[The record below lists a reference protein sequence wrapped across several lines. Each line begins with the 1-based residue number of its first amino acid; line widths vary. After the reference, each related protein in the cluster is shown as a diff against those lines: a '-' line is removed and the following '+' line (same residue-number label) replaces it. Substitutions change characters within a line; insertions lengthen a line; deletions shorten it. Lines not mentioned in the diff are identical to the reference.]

1 MPVIMAFGRLE
12 SLKILGQKPLLALS
26 ITSLLGCEPFCRGFI
41 LNIESAL
48 PNVPDMDIAPPSPP
62 DASTRPAS
70 GPDTLLECLLVVV
83 RAHGGTLSHQAAIDG
98 LPLVNNRLTPS
109 LFQRAAKRAG
119 FSSKVIQKPLD
130 DINPALFPAILLLN
144 NEEACILLG
153 WKDEGRTARLIFPE
167 LGDAEALLP
176 RDELIARYT
185 GHTILTRPE
194 FRFDAR
200 TPEVGRVKHRHWFW
214 GTLAENTPLYRDV
227 LLAAFMINVFA
238 IAMPLFTMNVYD
250 RVVPNHAIETLWMLA
265 AGVAIVLIADLVLRT
280 MRGYFLDLASRRV
293 DVRLSAYIMERVL
306 GLRMENRPLSAGS
319 FAANLR
325 SFETIRDFITS
336 ATVTA
341 FIDVPFALIFL
352 IVIGWIAWP
361 LVLPIVFGMLL
372 VVAYALTVH
381 SKMHELSETTY
392 RASAM
397 RNATLVE
404 SLVGLETIKALGAES
419 VMQRKWE
426 LSANFLSRVGAQLR
440 LLSSST
446 INGAMWAQ
454 QFVSIMVVVVGVYLI
469 ADGNL
474 TLGGLIASTMLS
486 SRAMA
491 PIGQVAG
498 LLTQY
503 HNAATALKSLD
514 NILQQPVERPAD
526 SNFVARQHFTGDIE
540 FKDVDFNYP
549 EQDMAALRNV
559 SLKIRAGEHVAILGR
574 VGSGKTTL
582 EKLILGLYQP
592 TSGAVLVDGIDLRQ
606 LDPAE
611 LRRNVG
617 YVPQDVTLFYGTLRE
632 NLTISS
638 TAADDAAVLRAAQV
652 GGIIDFVNSHPKG
665 FDMVVG
671 ERGESLSGGQRQAV
685 AIARAT
691 INDPPILLMD
701 EPTGSMDHSSEEEI
715 KQQLSTYAA
724 GKTMIVITHR
734 TSLLDL
740 VDRIIVI
747 DAGKI
752 VADGPKAQVVEAL
765 RQGRIGKAS

>member
-1 MPVIMAFGRLE
+1 MD
-12 SLKILGQKPLLALS
+12 KNLALQD
-26 ITSLLGCEPFCRGFI
+26 I
-41 LNIESAL
+41 
-48 PNVPDMDIAPPSPP
+48 PDVIAPDTGSPDP
-62 DASTRPAS
+62 VVSAAAASA
-70 GPDTLLECLLVVV
+70 PDTLLECLLAVV
-83 RAHGGTLSHQAAIDG
+83 RAHGGTLSRQAAIDG
-98 LPLVNNRLTPS
+98 LPLVNNRLTPT

-119 FSSKVIQKPLD
+119 FTSNIVRKPLNKL
-130 DINPALFPAILLLN
+130 NPALFPAVLLLN
-144 NEEACILLG
+144 GEEACVLLG
-153 WKDEGRTARLIFPE
+153 WKDDGQTARVIFAE
-167 LGDAEALLP
+167 LGDAEVTLP
-176 RDELIARYT
+176 RDDLIARYA
-185 GHTILTRPE
+185 GHAILARPE

-214 GTLAENTPLYRDV
+214 GTLADNTPLYRDV
-227 LLAAFMINVFA
+227 MLAAFMINLFA
-238 IAMPLFTMNVYD
+238 VALPLFSMNVYD

-265 AGVAIVLIADLVLRT
+265 LGVVIVLVADAVLRT
-280 MRGYFLDLASRRV
+280 MRGYFLDLAGSRV

-306 GLRMENRPLSAGS
+306 GLRLENRPLSTGS

-341 FIDVPFALIFL
+341 FIDLPFALIFL
-352 IVIGWIAWP
+352 VVIGWIAWP
-361 LVLPIVFGMLL
+361 LILPILFGMLL
-372 VVAYALTVH
+372 LLAYALTVH

-392 RASAM
+392 RAGAM

-404 SLVGLETIKALGAES
+404 SLVGLEAIKALGAEG

-426 LSANFLSRVGAQLR
+426 SSANFLSRVSAQLR

-454 QFVSIMVVVVGVYLI
+454 QFVNVLVVVIGVYLI
-469 ADGNL
+469 ADGKL
-474 TLGGLIASTMLS
+474 TLGGLIACSMLA

-503 HNAATALKSLD
+503 HNAATALQSLD
-514 NILQQPVERPAD
+514 NILEQPVERGAD
-526 SNFVARQHFTGDIE
+526 SNFVSRQHFTGEIE
-540 FKDVDFNYP
+540 FKEVDFNYP
-549 EQDMAALRNV
+549 GQDNAALRNV

-582 EKLILGLYQP
+582 EKLILGLYRP
-592 TSGAVLVDGIDLRQ
+592 TAGAVLVDGIDLRQ

-611 LRRNVG
+611 LRRNIG
-617 YVPQDVTLFYGTLRE
+617 YVPQDVMLFYGSLRD

-638 TAADDAAVLRAAQV
+638 PTADDAAVLQAAQV
-652 GGIIDFVNSHPKG
+652 GGIIEFVNSHPRG
-665 FDMVVG
+665 FDMTVG

-685 AIARAT
+685 AIARAV

-715 KQQLSTYAA
+715 KQRMRTFAA
-724 GKTMIVITHR
+724 GKTMIVVTHR

-747 DAGKI
+747 DAGKV
-752 VADGPKAQVVEAL
+752 VADGPKAQVIEAL
-765 RQGRIGKAS
+765 RQGRIGKAA

>member
-1 MPVIMAFGRLE
+1 MVQAY
-12 SLKILGQKPLLALS
+12 
-26 ITSLLGCEPFCRGFI
+26 
-41 LNIESAL
+41 
-48 PNVPDMDIAPPSPP
+48 
-62 DASTRPAS
+62 
-70 GPDTLLECLLVVV
+70 
-83 RAHGGTLSHQAAIDG
+83 GGTLSHEAAING

-119 FSSKVIQKPLD
+119 LTSKVLKKSLD
-130 DINPALFPAILLLN
+130 TLNPALFPTVLLLD
-144 NEEACILLG
+144 NEEACVLLG
-153 WKDEGRTARLIFPE
+153 WNDEGRTARLIFPD
-167 LGDAEALLP
+167 LGKAEAVMSRL
-176 RDELIARYT
+176 ELAARYT
-185 GHTILTRPE
+185 GHAILARPE

-200 TPEVGRVKHRHWFW
+200 TPEVGQVKHRHWFW
-214 GTLAENTPLYRDV
+214 GTLAENKHLYRDV

-238 IAMPLFTMNVYD
+238 LALPLFSMNVYD

-265 AGVAIVLIADLVLRT
+265 LGVGILLVADLALRT
-280 MRGYFLDLASRRV
+280 MRGYFLDQASSRV

-306 GLRMENRPLSAGS
+306 GLRLENRPLSAGS
-319 FAANLR
+319 FASNLR

-341 FIDVPFALIFL
+341 FIDVPFALIFVV
-352 IVIGWIAWP
+352 VIGWISWP
-361 LVLPIVFGMLL
+361 LVLPLVFGMLL
-372 VVAYALTVH
+372 VLLYAFTVH

-404 SLVGLETIKALGAES
+404 SLVGLEAIKALGAES

-440 LLSSST
+440 LLSAST
-446 INGAMWAQ
+446 INVATWVQ
-454 QFVSIMVVVVGVYLI
+454 QLVNIVVIVLGVYLI
-469 ADGNL
+469 SDGNL
-474 TLGGLIASTMLS
+474 TLGGLIACSMLS

-491 PIGQVAG
+491 PISQVAG

-514 NILQQPVERPAD
+514 GILQQPVERPAD
-526 SNFVARQHFTGDIE
+526 SNFVTRQHFTGDIE
-540 FKDVDFNYP
+540 FKDVDFIYP
-549 EQDMAALRNV
+549 GQTQTALHSV

-582 EKLILGLYQP
+582 EKLILGLYLP

-611 LRRNVG
+611 LRRNIG
-617 YVPQDVTLFYGTLRE
+617 YVPQDVTLFYGSLRD

-638 TAADDAAVLRAAQV
+638 TTADDAAVLRAAHV
-652 GGIIDFVNSHPKG
+652 GGIIEFVNNHPKG
-665 FDMVVG
+665 FDMTVG

-685 AIARAT
+685 AIARAA
-691 INDPPILLMD
+691 INDPPILIMD
-701 EPTGSMDHSSEEEI
+701 EPTGSMDHSSEEGI
-715 KQQLSTYAA
+715 KQQMRTFAA
-724 GKTMIVITHR
+724 GKTMIVVTHR

-740 VDRIIVI
+740 VERIIVI
-747 DAGKI
+747 DAGRI

-765 RQGRIGKAS
+765 RQGRIGKAA

>member
-1 MPVIMAFGRLE
+1 LNTE
-12 SLKILGQKPLLALS
+12 TLLQNAS
-26 ITSLLGCEPFCRGFI
+26 DTP
-41 LNIESAL
+41 
-48 PNVPDMDIAPPSPP
+48 PP
-62 DASTRPAS
+62 DTSVQSPAPA
-70 GPDTLLECLLVVV
+70 GPDTLLDCLLVVV
-83 RAHGGTLSHQAAIDG
+83 RAHGGTLSSQAAIDG
-98 LPLVNNRLTPS
+98 LPLINNRLTPS
-109 LFQRAAKRAG
+109 LFKRAAKRAG
-119 FSSKVIQKPLD
+119 LTSNVVHKSLD
-130 DINPALFPAILLLN
+130 KLNPALFPAVLLLEG
-144 NEEACILLG
+144 EEACVLLG
-153 WKDEGRTARLIFPE
+153 WQDEGQTARVIFPE
-167 LGDAEALLP
+167 LGQAEATLP
-176 RDELIARYT
+176 RSELAARYA
-185 GHTILTRPE
+185 GHTILARPE
-194 FRFDAR
+194 FRFDTR

-214 GTLAENTPLYRDV
+214 GTLADNTRLYRDV

-238 IAMPLFTMNVYD
+238 IALPLFTMNVYD

-265 AGVAIVLIADLVLRT
+265 IGVALVLVADLVLRT
-280 MRGYFLDLASRRV
+280 MRGYFLDLAGSRV

-306 GLRMENRPLSAGS
+306 GLRMENRPVSAGS

-325 SFETIRDFITS
+325 SFETVRDFITS

-352 IVIGWIAWP
+352 VVIGWIAWP
-361 LVLPIVFGMLL
+361 IILPILFGMMLL
-372 VVAYALTVH
+372 IVYALTVH

-392 RASAM
+392 RAGAM
-397 RNATLVE
+397 RNATLIE
-404 SLVGLETIKALGAES
+404 SLVGLEAIKALGAEG

-426 LSANFLSRVGAQLR
+426 SSANFLSRVSAQLR

-446 INGAMWAQ
+446 INVAMWVQ
-454 QFVSIMVVVVGVYLI
+454 QFMNIVVVVVGVYMI
-469 ADGNL
+469 SDGNL
-474 TLGGLIASTMLS
+474 TLGGLIACTMLA

-491 PIGQVAG
+491 PISQVAG

-514 NILQQPVERPAD
+514 GILEQPVERPED
-526 SNFVARQHFTGDIE
+526 SNFVTRQHFTGDIE
-540 FKDVDFNYP
+540 FKDVDFSYP
-549 EQDMAALRNV
+549 EQGVAALRNV
-559 SLKIRAGEHVAILGR
+559 SLKIRAGEHIAILGR

-582 EKLILGLYQP
+582 EKLILGLYRP

-611 LRRNVG
+611 LRRNIG
-617 YVPQDVTLFYGTLRE
+617 YVPQDVTLFYGSLRD
-632 NLTISS
+632 NLTIASPM
-638 TAADDAAVLRAAQV
+638 ADDAAVLRAAQV
-652 GGIIDFVNSHPKG
+652 GGIIEFVNSHPKG
-665 FDMVVG
+665 FDMSVG

-715 KQQLSTYAA
+715 KQRLGTYTI
-724 GKTMIVITHR
+724 GKTLIVVTHR

-747 DAGKI
+747 DSGKV

-765 RQGRIGKAS
+765 RQGRIGKAA

>member
-1 MPVIMAFGRLE
+1 M
-12 SLKILGQKPLLALS
+12 
-26 ITSLLGCEPFCRGFI
+26 
-41 LNIESAL
+41 NNESAL
-48 PNVPDMDIAPPSPP
+48 PLAPDVVSQA
-62 DASTRPAS
+62 AERPAS
-70 GPDTLLECLLVVV
+70 ASEHPADALDSLLECLLVVV

-98 LPLVNNRLTPS
+98 LPLVDNRLTPS
-109 LFQRAAKRAG
+109 LFQRAAKRANL
-119 FSSKVIQKPLD
+119 SSKVIQKPLD
-130 DINPALFPAILLLN
+130 KLNPALFPAELLLN
-144 NEEACILLG
+144 NEEACVLLG
-153 WKDEGRTARLIFPE
+153 WKNNGRMARLIFPE
-167 LGDAEALLP
+167 LGEAEALLP
-176 RDELIARYT
+176 REELLARYT
-185 GHTILTRPE
+185 GHTILARPE

-200 TPEVGRVKHRHWFW
+200 TPEVGRLKHRHWFW

-227 LLAAFMINVFA
+227 LLAAFMINLFA
-238 IAMPLFTMNVYD
+238 VALPLFTMNVYD

-265 AGVAIVLIADLVLRT
+265 GGVGIVLIADLVLRT
-280 MRGYFLDLASRRV
+280 MRGYFLDLASSRV

-352 IVIGWIAWP
+352 VVIGWIAWP
-361 LVLPIVFGMLL
+361 LVLPILFGMLL
-372 VVAYALTVH
+372 VLLYALTVH
-381 SKMHELSETTY
+381 SKMHELAETTY
-392 RASAM
+392 RAGAM

-404 SLVGLETIKALGAES
+404 SLVGLEAIKALGAES

-426 LSANFLSRVGAQLR
+426 ASANYLSRVGAQLR

-446 INGAMWAQ
+446 INGATWAQ
-454 QFVSIMVVVVGVYLI
+454 QFVSVVVVVVGVYLI
-469 ADGNL
+469 SEGNL

-503 HNAATALKSLD
+503 HNAATALKSLND
-514 NILQQPVERPAD
+514 ILQQPVERPAD
-526 SNFVARQHFTGDIE
+526 SKFVTRQHFTGDIE

-549 EQDMAALRNV
+549 NQDWAALRGV

-592 TSGAVLVDGIDLRQ
+592 TAGAVLVDGIDLRQ

-611 LRRNVG
+611 LRRNIG
-617 YVPQDVTLFYGTLRE
+617 YVPQDATMFYGSLRE
-632 NLTISS
+632 NLTIAAP
-638 TAADDAAVLRAAQV
+638 AADDAAVLRAAQV
-652 GGIIDFVNSHPKG
+652 GGIIEFVNSHPQG
-665 FDMVVG
+665 FDMTVG

-685 AIARAT
+685 AIARAV

-715 KQQLSTYAA
+715 KQQFSTFAT

-747 DAGKI
+747 DSGKI

>member
-1 MPVIMAFGRLE
+1 M
-12 SLKILGQKPLLALS
+12 
-26 ITSLLGCEPFCRGFI
+26 
-41 LNIESAL
+41 
-48 PNVPDMDIAPPSPP
+48 
-62 DASTRPAS
+62 
-70 GPDTLLECLLVVV
+70 LECLLVVV
-83 RAHGGTLSHQAAIDG
+83 RAHGRTLSREAAVNG
-98 LPLVNNRLTPS
+98 LPLLNNRLTPS

-119 FSSKVIQKPLD
+119 LTSKIVKKSLD
-130 DINPALFPAILLLN
+130 ALNPALFPAILLLN
-144 NEEACILLG
+144 GEEACVLIG
-153 WKDEGRTARLIFPE
+153 WKNEGRMARLIFPDLGNAETLVPRIE
-167 LGDAEALLP
+167 LAN
-176 RDELIARYT
+176 RYT
-185 GHTILTRPE
+185 GQAILARPE

-200 TPEVGRVKHRHWFW
+200 TPEVGQVQNRHWFW
-214 GTLAENTPLYRDV
+214 GTLADNKRLYRDV
-227 LLAAFMINVFA
+227 LLAALMINLFA
-238 IAMPLFTMNVYD
+238 LALPLFSMNVYD

-265 AGVAIVLIADLVLRT
+265 IGVIIILFADLALRT
-280 MRGYFLDLASRRV
+280 MRGYFLDLASSRV

-306 GLRMENRPLSAGS
+306 GLRLENRPLSAGS
-319 FAANLR
+319 FASNLR

-341 FIDVPFALIFL
+341 FIDVPFALIFI
-352 IVIGWIAWP
+352 IVIGWISWP
-361 LVLPIVFGMLL
+361 LVLPILIGMLL
-372 VVAYALTVH
+372 VLAYAVTVH
-381 SKMHELSETTY
+381 SRMHELSETTY

-404 SLVGLETIKALGAES
+404 SLVGLEAIKALGAES

-440 LLSSST
+440 LLSAST
-446 INGAMWAQ
+446 INVAGWGQ
-454 QFVSIMVVVVGVYLI
+454 QLVNIVVIVVGVYLI
-469 ADGNL
+469 SDNAL
-474 TLGGLIASTMLS
+474 TLGGLIACSMLS

-514 NILQQPVERPAD
+514 EILQQPVERPVN
-526 SNFVARQHFTGDIE
+526 SNFVTRQHFNGDIE
-540 FKDVDFNYP
+540 FKDVEFSYP
-549 EQDMAALRNV
+549 GQTQSALRNI

-611 LRRNVG
+611 LRRNIG
-617 YVPQDVTLFYGTLRE
+617 YVPQDVTLFYGSLRD
-632 NLTISS
+632 NLTISAS
-638 TAADDAAVLRAAQV
+638 TADDAAVLRAAQV
-652 GGIIDFVNSHPKG
+652 GGMIDFVNSHPQG
-665 FDMVVG
+665 FDMTVG

-685 AIARAT
+685 AIARAV
-691 INDPPILLMD
+691 INEPPILIMD

-715 KQQLSTYAA
+715 KQQLKSFAS
-724 GKTMIVITHR
+724 GKTLLVVTHR

-740 VDRIIVI
+740 VERIIVI
-747 DAGKI
+747 DAGRI

-765 RQGRIGKAS
+765 RQGRIGKAA